1 MNLVFSNFI
10 TLKKSI
16 CINEISGIPCNEFD
30 FSMRRKLN
38 APTSYDVARHA
49 GVSQAVVSRAFQAD
63 SPISAQSRAKVLS
76 SAQTLG
82 YQPNAVARSLITK
95 RSGLAAVLLTEA
107 TQRDTPE
114 VLINLSQ
121 SLLKQGFQPLLF
133 SCEHESQSSGALEKA
148 LAFGVDGI
156 ISCVSLP
163 EEDLSRAHVW
173 QRPVVLFNRH
183 SSNPLALSV
192 ACDHVNASR
201 LLASRLFA
209 AGHRHFAVVTGPSDA
224 PVSNLRTLSF
234 VHRLQELGIRSV
246 ETFEGDY
253 HYESGHEAGIYLL
266 GPSRKKRL
274 HKRAE
279 VIFCANDAMALGVLD
294 AARFA
299 LMMRVPMDVSVLGF
313 DDIPAGRRP
322 AYLLTTVRQPTQE
335 MASEAAKLLRASVD
349 EREITTRQLL
359 LPGTLIERGSA
370 QMLPDASPYD

>member
-1 MNLVFSNFI
+1 
-10 TLKKSI
+10 
-16 CINEISGIPCNEFD
+16 
-30 FSMRRKLN
+30 MRRKLN

-49 GVSQAVVSRAFQAD
+49 GVSQAVVSRAFQVDA
-63 SPISAQSRAKVLS
+63 PVSAKSRAKVLL

-95 RSGLAAVLLTEA
+95 RSGLAAVLLTQA

-114 VLINLSQ
+114 VLILLSQ
-121 SLLKQGFQPLLF
+121 SLLEQGFQPLLF
-133 SCEHESQSSGALEKA
+133 SCEHESQASAALEKA

-156 ISCVSLP
+156 ISCVSLS
-163 EEDLSRAHVW
+163 EDDLSQAHLR

-183 SSNPLALSV
+183 SSDPLVMSV
-192 ACDHVNASR
+192 ACDHVSASR

-209 AGHRHFAVVTGPSDA
+209 AGHRRFAVVTGPSDA
-224 PVSNLRTLSF
+224 PVSNLRIQNF
-234 VHRLQELGIRSV
+234 VQRLQELGIQSV
-246 ETFEGDY
+246 QTFEGDY

-266 GPSRKKRL
+266 GSARKKL

-299 LMMRVPMDVSVLGF
+299 LMMRVPSDVSVLGF

-322 AYLLTTVRQPTQE
+322 AYLLSTVRQPTQE
-335 MASEAAKLLRASVD
+335 MASEAARLFRASVD
-349 EREITTRQLL
+349 EQVITTRQLL
-359 LPGTLIERGSA
+359 LPGTIIPRGSA
-370 QMLPDASPYD
+370 QMLPVASPSDQIDSGLSNS